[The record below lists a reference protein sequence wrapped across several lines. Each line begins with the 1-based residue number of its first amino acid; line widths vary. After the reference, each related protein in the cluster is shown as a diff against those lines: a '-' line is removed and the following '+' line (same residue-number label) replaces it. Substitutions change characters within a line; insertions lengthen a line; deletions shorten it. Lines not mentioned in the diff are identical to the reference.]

1 MSTAKSTPAQLT
13 PVTTLSPATEVTPAT
28 KVTPITPATRT
39 ATVKRAKP
47 AALSAPVKRA
57 TQATAF
63 TPGPWNRHREY
74 NTETEWSTVA
84 QGTPEEFRNWY
95 GCLAAEDTILAT
107 FQARVSNGGYPTV
120 QTIEEAQA
128 NLNLCIA
135 APAMFAALQRA
146 EAVLKAQQEGHGE
159 VSYLVSYLT
168 MVELVDEV
176 LGAVR
181 GALAQARGEEL
192 GEAGSEQTGGAR

>member
-1 MSTAKSTPAQLT
+1 MSTALSKPATLT
-13 PVTTLSPATEVTPAT
+13 PVTKMPPATKITPVVRTTPAT
-28 KVTPITPATRT
+28 
-39 ATVKRAKP
+39 P
-47 AALSAPVKRA
+47 AASSTPFKR
-57 TQATAF
+57 ATAF

-74 NTETEWSTVA
+74 NTETVWSTVA
-84 QGTPEEFRNWY
+84 QETPEEFLNWY

>member
-1 MSTAKSTPAQLT
+1 MSTALSKPATLT
-13 PVTTLSPATEVTPAT
+13 PVTKMPPATKITPVVRTTPAT
-28 KVTPITPATRT
+28 
-39 ATVKRAKP
+39 P
-47 AALSAPVKRA
+47 AASSTPFKR
-57 TQATAF
+57 ATAF

-74 NTETEWSTVA
+74 NTETVWSTVA
-84 QGTPEEFRNWY
+84 QGTPEEFLNWY

-146 EAVLKAQQEGHGE
+146 EAVLKAQQEGDGE